1 MRCCLLLL
9 MGAVVVLGVEVE
21 QEKVE
26 VEVDT
31 RERAERADLPPPSR
45 PQRRPG
51 SGAGFSS
58 FLSGLLGS
66 VTQTANVAACPG
78 KCIHALASLM
88 CDTVLEEVQC
98 PTSNMRCCV
107 EKSGGGSPPNR
118 DSSIPGLGLSMPPRP
133 SGSPPRKDESEEKE
147 ATTENVEE
155 ETTKKKKRR
164 KKKDRTTTTTT
175 PATTTKKEAVSTTE
189 ETEDDDEDDE
199 EDETSNTSM
208 SPPSTSIS
216 QPLLMMAVYVL
227 TLLNLSHHV
236 QSPF

>member
-1 MRCCLLLL
+1 
-9 MGAVVVLGVEVE
+9 MG
-21 QEKVE
+21 
-26 VEVDT
+26 T

-98 PTSNMRCCV
+98 PSSNMRCCV
-107 EKSGGGSPPNR
+107 EKSSGGGSPPNR

-133 SGSPPRKDESEEKE
+133 SGSPPRKDEAEEKE

-175 PATTTKKEAVSTTE
+175 PSTTTKTEAVSTTE
-189 ETEDDDEDDE
+189 ETEDDDEDDSE
-199 EDETSNTSM
+199 DDEDETSNTSM
-208 SPPSTSIS
+208 STPSIS
-216 QPLLMMAVYVL
+216 LMMAAVYVL
-227 TLLNLSHHV
+227 TLTNLSHHV
-236 QSPF
+236 QL

>member
-1 MRCCLLLL
+1 MRWCLLLL
-9 MGAVVVLGVEVE
+9 LGAVVVLGVEVE
-21 QEKVE
+21 EQEEK

-98 PTSNMRCCV
+98 PSSNMRCCV
-107 EKSGGGSPPNR
+107 EKSGGSGGSPPNR
-118 DSSIPGLGLSMPPRP
+118 DTSIPGLSLSMPPRP
-133 SGSPPRKDESEEKE
+133 SGSPPRKEESEEKE
-147 ATTENVEE
+147 ATTENIEE

-175 PATTTKKEAVSTTE
+175 PATTTKKETTTE
-189 ETEDDDEDDE
+189 EAEDDE
-199 EDETSNTSM
+199 EDSEEGESSNTSM
-208 SPPSTSIS
+208 SPPSTPS
-216 QPLLMMAVYVL
+216 LMLMPVYVL
-227 TLLNLSHHV
+227 TLLNLSHGQ